1 MDWYP
6 LKFTAHIRTYA
17 FGGRMIPDKLGKRGL
32 PAGVVAETWEV
43 SDYRDSETDASGVAT
58 NGPLAGRALRD
69 LVTDYPEELVGEGFT
84 GPHFPLLEK
93 FIDATG
99 SLPVHLHADD
109 ERAKSAYGAPNGKTE
124 AWHIVW
130 AAPGA
135 SILAGVELGHSREEL
150 KRAFKDESY
159 DRVMRR
165 YPISS
170 GDTVYVPGGVL
181 HAFGPNVLVFE
192 VQQTSDLGQFVSP
205 TGLYGD
211 RIDEQTRESNIE
223 AVLDELRTHYRPKPN
238 PGLDL
243 VRGNNRYTVCCAGPH
258 FALERWRLEEP
269 HAEPS
274 HPERCLTLSNVGET
288 IELQY
293 SGGVETLSCGDSCI
307 LPSAIGEIK
316 IASEGG
322 GADLI
327 ACYVPDLRHDIVAR
341 LREAGYTPGEI
352 EALGEVRAAT
362 EADPL

>member
-6 LKFTAHIRTYA
+6 VKLTAHIRTYA
-17 FGGRMIPDKLGKRGL
+17 FGGRMIPDKLGKRNL
-32 PAGVVAETWEV
+32 PEGVVAETWEV

-58 NGPLAGRALRD
+58 NGALAGRALRE
-69 LVTDYPEELVGEGFT
+69 LVAAYPEELVGEGFM

-109 ERAKSAYGAPNGKTE
+109 ETARRVYGAPNGKTE

-135 SILAGVELGHSREEL
+135 SILAGVEPGHSREEM

-181 HAFGPNVLVFE
+181 HAFGPDALVFE

-211 RIDEQTRESNIE
+211 RLDERTRESNIE
-223 AVLDELRTHYRPKPN
+223 AALGELRTHYQPEPN

-243 VRGNNRYTVCCAGPH
+243 IGGSNRYTVCCAGPH

-269 HAEPS
+269 HTEPS

-288 IELQY
+288 VELQY
-293 SGGVETLSCGDSCI
+293 DGGVETLSCGESCI
-307 LPSAIGEIK
+307 LPSAIGEVE
-316 IASEGG
+316 IASEGA

-327 ACYVPDLRHDIVAR
+327 ACYIPDLRNDIGAR
-341 LREAGYTPGEI
+341 LREAGYAPGEI

-362 EADPL
+362 AADPL